1 MELNKENAIVSIASG
16 TASGKKAGS
25 EANRGVSTVSFQE
38 LVRSHS
44 TSSDVF
50 QGGNILPQA
59 ENFSQRPLGL
69 PNENSTDSVKLI
81 TVGGGYSSNTF
92 DLLIVGEQA
101 SEAEALTFAKESG
114 LSAAA
119 IDVIFNESKSPS
131 AEASLSSGSDSPRL
145 AMAGPPLIAEEGN
158 TANLLLARAELS
170 GARGMG
176 LPSSSEGVSQE
187 LKGPAGE
194 RVTVTN
200 STGNRAE
207 LSGVGSVVLP
217 SDSEVVSQELK
228 GPAGERVTVTNSTG
242 NRAELSGV
250 GSVVL
255 PSDSEGVS
263 QELKGPAGER
273 IAATNSTGNRAE
285 LSGVGSVVLPSDSE
299 GVSQELKGPAGERIA
314 ATNSAGNRAELSG
327 LGRMVS
333 PSDSEGVSQE
343 LKGPAGERI
352 AATNSA
358 GNRAEL
364 SGLGRM
370 VSPSDSEGVSQEVKG
385 PAGER
390 IAATNSTG
398 NRAEL
403 SGLGRMVSPSDP
415 EGVSQELKAP
425 ILPRGDTTELL
436 LRRSALTTLLGA
448 VPEVVSNSV
457 SSEARAGL
465 SYASFSEGYLRSQA
479 DPAKTLS
486 PDRLS
491 SNGSSEVI
499 VSELKEMSSVKS
511 NAQEYLRN
519 RTELFGERIR
529 DSEGVIPPGS
539 DGSKSGRARTE
550 ASMSMRNI
558 KTADSAYEAL
568 ASKAK
573 FESILPGLPPLAT
586 TKGQTLLTPSLSLDN
601 LVFSGETRLSAS
613 TPSVTGSEA
622 AKSILNQSAVNQE
635 GLSELRER
643 FTARLSSDL
652 AQRLTA
658 GFKGGTHNL
667 EFDLLPEKLGRIGVR
682 MEYHE
687 GKLEALIS
695 STSNVT
701 REVLGEN
708 LPRLRELLVN
718 SGVNV
723 ASLDIDSGSQKY
735 SQQNNPSGDREYAA
749 RESNTQESG
758 GESERSQVLDFSDL
772 NIDFWV

>member
-1 MELNKENAIVSIASG
+1 MELNNENAIASIASG
-16 TASGKKAGS
+16 TASDRKAGP

-59 ENFSQRPLGL
+59 ENFSQRPPSL
-69 PNENSTDSVKLI
+69 PNENSTDSIKLI

-114 LSAAA
+114 LSTAA

-131 AEASLSSGSDSPRL
+131 AEASLPSSSDSPRL
-145 AMAGPPLIAEEGN
+145 AAAGPPLIAEEGN

-194 RVTVTN
+194 RIT
-200 STGNRAE
+200 
-207 LSGVGSVVLP
+207 
-217 SDSEVVSQELK
+217 
-228 GPAGERVTVTNSTG
+228 
-242 NRAELSGV
+242 
-250 GSVVL
+250 
-255 PSDSEGVS
+255 
-263 QELKGPAGER
+263 
-273 IAATNSTGNRAE
+273 ATNSTGNRAE
-285 LSGVGSVVLPSDSE
+285 LSGMGSVVLPSDSE
-299 GVSQELKGPAGERIA
+299 GISK
-314 ATNSAGNRAELSG
+314 
-327 LGRMVS
+327 
-333 PSDSEGVSQE
+333 D
-343 LKGPAGERI
+343 
-352 AATNSA
+352 
-358 GNRAEL
+358 
-364 SGLGRM
+364 
-370 VSPSDSEGVSQEVKG
+370 
-385 PAGER
+385 
-390 IAATNSTG
+390 
-398 NRAEL
+398 
-403 SGLGRMVSPSDP
+403 
-415 EGVSQELKAP
+415 LKAP

-448 VPEVVSNSV
+448 VPEGDANSV

-465 SYASFSEGYLRSQA
+465 SYASNSEGYLRSQA
-479 DPAKTLS
+479 DLAKTLS
-486 PDRLS
+486 SDRLS
-491 SNGSSEVI
+491 ANGSAEVI
-499 VSELKEMSSVKS
+499 VSERKEMSSVKS

-519 RTELFGERIR
+519 RTELFGERLR

-539 DGSKSGRARTE
+539 VVLKSGRARTE
-550 ASMSMRNI
+550 ASLSMRNT

-586 TKGQTLLTPSLSLDN
+586 TKDAPGQTLLTPSLSPDN

-613 TPSVTGSEA
+613 TPGVTGSEA

-687 GKLEALIS
+687 GKLEAMIS

-735 SQQNNPSGDREYAA
+735 SQQNSPSGDREYAA
-749 RESNTQESG
+749 REGNTQESG
-758 GESERSQVLDFSDL
+758 VESERSQVLDFSDL
-772 NIDFWV
+772 NIDLWV

>member
-285 LSGVGSVVLPSDSE
+285 LSGLGS
-299 GVSQELKGPAGERIA
+299 
-314 ATNSAGNRAELSG
+314 
-327 LGRMVS
+327 MVS

-370 VSPSDSEGVSQEVKG
+370 VSPSDSEGVSQELKG

>member
-1 MELNKENAIVSIASG
+1 MELNNENAIASIASG
-16 TASGKKAGS
+16 TASDRKAGP

-59 ENFSQRPLGL
+59 ENFSQRPPSL
-69 PNENSTDSVKLI
+69 PNENSTDSIKLI

-114 LSAAA
+114 LSTAA

-131 AEASLSSGSDSPRL
+131 AEASLPSSSDSPRL
-145 AMAGPPLIAEEGN
+145 AAAGPPLIAEEGN

-194 RVTVTN
+194 RIT
-200 STGNRAE
+200 
-207 LSGVGSVVLP
+207 
-217 SDSEVVSQELK
+217 
-228 GPAGERVTVTNSTG
+228 
-242 NRAELSGV
+242 
-250 GSVVL
+250 
-255 PSDSEGVS
+255 
-263 QELKGPAGER
+263 
-273 IAATNSTGNRAE
+273 ATNSTGNRAE
-285 LSGVGSVVLPSDSE
+285 LSGMGSVVLPSDSE
-299 GVSQELKGPAGERIA
+299 GISK
-314 ATNSAGNRAELSG
+314 
-327 LGRMVS
+327 
-333 PSDSEGVSQE
+333 D
-343 LKGPAGERI
+343 
-352 AATNSA
+352 
-358 GNRAEL
+358 
-364 SGLGRM
+364 
-370 VSPSDSEGVSQEVKG
+370 
-385 PAGER
+385 
-390 IAATNSTG
+390 
-398 NRAEL
+398 
-403 SGLGRMVSPSDP
+403 
-415 EGVSQELKAP
+415 LKAP

-448 VPEVVSNSV
+448 VPEGDANSV

-465 SYASFSEGYLRSQA
+465 SYASNSEGYLRSQA
-479 DPAKTLS
+479 DLAKTLS
-486 PDRLS
+486 SDRLS
-491 SNGSSEVI
+491 ANGSAEVI
-499 VSELKEMSSVKS
+499 VSERKEMSSVKS

-519 RTELFGERIR
+519 RTELFGERLR

-539 DGSKSGRARTE
+539 VVLKSGRARTE
-550 ASMSMRNI
+550 ASLSMRNT

-586 TKGQTLLTPSLSLDN
+586 TKDAPGQTLLTPSLSPDN

-613 TPSVTGSEA
+613 TSGVTGSEA

-687 GKLEALIS
+687 GKLEAMIS

-735 SQQNNPSGDREYAA
+735 SQQNSPSGDREYAA
-749 RESNTQESG
+749 REGNTQESG
-758 GESERSQVLDFSDL
+758 VESERSQVLDFSDL
-772 NIDFWV
+772 NIDLWV

>member
-69 PNENSTDSVKLI
+69 ANENSTDSVKLI

-217 SDSEVVSQELK
+217 SDSE
-228 GPAGERVTVTNSTG
+228 
-242 NRAELSGV
+242 
-250 GSVVL
+250 
-255 PSDSEGVS
+255 GVS

-273 IAATNSTGNRAE
+273 IT
-285 LSGVGSVVLPSDSE
+285 
-299 GVSQELKGPAGERIA
+299 
-314 ATNSAGNRAELSG
+314 
-327 LGRMVS
+327 
-333 PSDSEGVSQE
+333 
-343 LKGPAGERI
+343 
-352 AATNSA
+352 ATNSA

>member
-69 PNENSTDSVKLI
+69 ANENSTDSVKLI

-273 IAATNSTGNRAE
+273 IAATNS
-285 LSGVGSVVLPSDSE
+285 
-299 GVSQELKGPAGERIA
+299 
-314 ATNSAGNRAELSG
+314 
-327 LGRMVS
+327 
-333 PSDSEGVSQE
+333 
-343 LKGPAGERI
+343 
-352 AATNSA
+352 A

-491 SNGSSEVI
+491 ANGSAEVI
-499 VSELKEMSSVKS
+499 VSERKEMSSVKS

-772 NIDFWV
+772 NIDLWV

>member
-59 ENFSQRPLGL
+59 ENFSQRPPSL
-69 PNENSTDSVKLI
+69 PNENSTDSIKLI

-217 SDSEVVSQELK
+217 SDSE
-228 GPAGERVTVTNSTG
+228 
-242 NRAELSGV
+242 
-250 GSVVL
+250 
-255 PSDSEGVS
+255 
-263 QELKGPAGER
+263 
-273 IAATNSTGNRAE
+273 
-285 LSGVGSVVLPSDSE
+285 

-343 LKGPAGERI
+343 L
-352 AATNSA
+352 
-358 GNRAEL
+358 
-364 SGLGRM
+364 
-370 VSPSDSEGVSQEVKG
+370 KG

-735 SQQNNPSGDREYAA
+735 SQQNNRSGDREYAA

>member
-59 ENFSQRPLGL
+59 ENFSQRPPSL

-114 LSAAA
+114 LSTAA

-131 AEASLSSGSDSPRL
+131 AEASLPSSSDSPRL
-145 AMAGPPLIAEEGN
+145 AAAGPPLIAEEGN

-194 RVTVTN
+194 RIT
-200 STGNRAE
+200 
-207 LSGVGSVVLP
+207 
-217 SDSEVVSQELK
+217 
-228 GPAGERVTVTNSTG
+228 
-242 NRAELSGV
+242 
-250 GSVVL
+250 
-255 PSDSEGVS
+255 
-263 QELKGPAGER
+263 
-273 IAATNSTGNRAE
+273 ATNSTGNRAE
-285 LSGVGSVVLPSDSE
+285 LSGMGSVVLPSDSE
-299 GVSQELKGPAGERIA
+299 GISK
-314 ATNSAGNRAELSG
+314 
-327 LGRMVS
+327 
-333 PSDSEGVSQE
+333 D
-343 LKGPAGERI
+343 
-352 AATNSA
+352 
-358 GNRAEL
+358 
-364 SGLGRM
+364 
-370 VSPSDSEGVSQEVKG
+370 
-385 PAGER
+385 
-390 IAATNSTG
+390 
-398 NRAEL
+398 
-403 SGLGRMVSPSDP
+403 
-415 EGVSQELKAP
+415 LKAP

-448 VPEVVSNSV
+448 VPEGDANSV

-465 SYASFSEGYLRSQA
+465 SYASNSEGYLRSQA
-479 DPAKTLS
+479 DLAKTLS
-486 PDRLS
+486 SDRLS
-491 SNGSSEVI
+491 ANGSAEVI
-499 VSELKEMSSVKS
+499 VSERKEMSSVKS

-519 RTELFGERIR
+519 RTELFGERLR

-539 DGSKSGRARTE
+539 VVLKSGRARTE
-550 ASMSMRNI
+550 ASLSMRNT

-586 TKGQTLLTPSLSLDN
+586 TKDAPGQTLLTPSLSPDN

-613 TPSVTGSEA
+613 TSGITGSEA

-687 GKLEALIS
+687 GKLEAMIS

-735 SQQNNPSGDREYAA
+735 SQQNSPSGDREFAA
-749 RESNTQESG
+749 REGNTQESG
-758 GESERSQVLDFSDL
+758 VESERSQVLDFSDL
-772 NIDFWV
+772 NIDLWV

>member
-1 MELNKENAIVSIASG
+1 VELNKENAIVSIASG

-273 IAATNSTGNRAE
+273 IAATNS
-285 LSGVGSVVLPSDSE
+285 
-299 GVSQELKGPAGERIA
+299 
-314 ATNSAGNRAELSG
+314 AGNRAELSG

-358 GNRAEL
+358 
-364 SGLGRM
+364 
-370 VSPSDSEGVSQEVKG
+370 
-385 PAGER
+385 
-390 IAATNSTG
+390 G

>member
-1 MELNKENAIVSIASG
+1 MELNNENAIASIASG
-16 TASGKKAGS
+16 TASDRKAGP

-59 ENFSQRPLGL
+59 ENFSQRPPSL

-114 LSAAA
+114 LSTAA

-131 AEASLSSGSDSPRL
+131 AEASLPSSSDSPRL
-145 AMAGPPLIAEEGN
+145 AAAGPPLIAEEGN

-194 RVTVTN
+194 RIT
-200 STGNRAE
+200 
-207 LSGVGSVVLP
+207 
-217 SDSEVVSQELK
+217 
-228 GPAGERVTVTNSTG
+228 
-242 NRAELSGV
+242 
-250 GSVVL
+250 
-255 PSDSEGVS
+255 
-263 QELKGPAGER
+263 
-273 IAATNSTGNRAE
+273 ATNSTGNRA
-285 LSGVGSVVLPSDSE
+285 G
-299 GVSQELKGPAGERIA
+299 
-314 ATNSAGNRAELSG
+314 LSG
-327 LGRMVS
+327 LGSMVS
-333 PSDSEGVSQE
+333 PSDSEGIS
-343 LKGPAGERI
+343 K
-352 AATNSA
+352 
-358 GNRAEL
+358 
-364 SGLGRM
+364 
-370 VSPSDSEGVSQEVKG
+370 D
-385 PAGER
+385 
-390 IAATNSTG
+390 
-398 NRAEL
+398 
-403 SGLGRMVSPSDP
+403 
-415 EGVSQELKAP
+415 LKAP

-448 VPEVVSNSV
+448 VPEGDANSV

-465 SYASFSEGYLRSQA
+465 SYASNSEGYLRSQA
-479 DPAKTLS
+479 DLAKTLS
-486 PDRLS
+486 SDRLS
-491 SNGSSEVI
+491 ANGSAEVI
-499 VSELKEMSSVKS
+499 VSERKEMSSVKS

-519 RTELFGERIR
+519 RTELFGERLR

-539 DGSKSGRARTE
+539 VVLKSGRARTE
-550 ASMSMRNI
+550 ASLSMRNT

-586 TKGQTLLTPSLSLDN
+586 TKDAPGQTLLTPSLSPDN

-613 TPSVTGSEA
+613 TPGVTGSEA

-687 GKLEALIS
+687 GKLEAMIS

-735 SQQNNPSGDREYAA
+735 SQQNSPSGDREYAA
-749 RESNTQESG
+749 REGNTQESG
-758 GESERSQVLDFSDL
+758 VESERSQVLDFSDL
-772 NIDFWV
+772 NIDLWV

>member
-273 IAATNSTGNRAE
+273 IAATNSAGNRAE
-285 LSGVGSVVLPSDSE
+285 LSGLGRMVSPSDSE

-358 GNRAEL
+358 
-364 SGLGRM
+364 
-370 VSPSDSEGVSQEVKG
+370 
-385 PAGER
+385 
-390 IAATNSTG
+390 G

-499 VSELKEMSSVKS
+499 VSERKEMSSVKS

-772 NIDFWV
+772 NIDLWV

>member
-1 MELNKENAIVSIASG
+1 MELNNENAIASIASG
-16 TASGKKAGS
+16 TASDRKAGP

-59 ENFSQRPLGL
+59 ENFSQRPPSL
-69 PNENSTDSVKLI
+69 PNENPTDSIKLI

-114 LSAAA
+114 LSTAA

-131 AEASLSSGSDSPRL
+131 AEASLPSSSDSPRL
-145 AMAGPPLIAEEGN
+145 AAAGPPLIAEEGN

-194 RVTVTN
+194 RITAMN
-200 STGNRAE
+200 STGNRA
-207 LSGVGSVVLP
+207 G
-217 SDSEVVSQELK
+217 
-228 GPAGERVTVTNSTG
+228 
-242 NRAELSGV
+242 
-250 GSVVL
+250 
-255 PSDSEGVS
+255 
-263 QELKGPAGER
+263 
-273 IAATNSTGNRAE
+273 
-285 LSGVGSVVLPSDSE
+285 
-299 GVSQELKGPAGERIA
+299 
-314 ATNSAGNRAELSG
+314 LSG
-327 LGRMVS
+327 LGSMVS

-352 AATNSA
+352 T
-358 GNRAEL
+358 
-364 SGLGRM
+364 
-370 VSPSDSEGVSQEVKG
+370 
-385 PAGER
+385 
-390 IAATNSTG
+390 ATNSTG

-403 SGLGRMVSPSDP
+403 SGLGSVVLPSDS
-415 EGVSQELKAP
+415 EGITKDLKAP

-448 VPEVVSNSV
+448 VPEGDANSV

-465 SYASFSEGYLRSQA
+465 SYASNSEGYLRSQA
-479 DPAKTLS
+479 DLAKTLS
-486 PDRLS
+486 SDRLS
-491 SNGSSEVI
+491 ANASAEVI
-499 VSELKEMSSVKS
+499 VSEPKEMSSVKS
-511 NAQEYLRN
+511 NALEYLRN
-519 RTELFGERIR
+519 RTELFGERLR

-539 DGSKSGRARTE
+539 VVLKSGRARTE
-550 ASMSMRNI
+550 ASLSMRNT

-586 TKGQTLLTPSLSLDN
+586 TKDAPGQTLLTPLLSPDN

-613 TPSVTGSEA
+613 TSGITGSEA

-687 GKLEALIS
+687 GKLEAMIS

-735 SQQNNPSGDREYAA
+735 SQQNSPSGDREYAA
-749 RESNTQESG
+749 REGDTQESG
-758 GESERSQVLDFSDL
+758 VESERSQVLDFSDL
-772 NIDFWV
+772 NIDLWV

>member
-217 SDSEVVSQELK
+217 SDSE
-228 GPAGERVTVTNSTG
+228 
-242 NRAELSGV
+242 
-250 GSVVL
+250 
-255 PSDSEGVS
+255 
-263 QELKGPAGER
+263 
-273 IAATNSTGNRAE
+273 
-285 LSGVGSVVLPSDSE
+285 

-314 ATNSAGNRAELSG
+314 ATNSA
-327 LGRMVS
+327 
-333 PSDSEGVSQE
+333 
-343 LKGPAGERI
+343 
-352 AATNSA
+352 
-358 GNRAEL
+358 
-364 SGLGRM
+364 
-370 VSPSDSEGVSQEVKG
+370 
-385 PAGER
+385 
-390 IAATNSTG
+390 G

>member
-1 MELNKENAIVSIASG
+1 VELNKENAIVSIASG

-273 IAATNSTGNRAE
+273 IAATNS
-285 LSGVGSVVLPSDSE
+285 
-299 GVSQELKGPAGERIA
+299 
-314 ATNSAGNRAELSG
+314 AGNRAELSG

-358 GNRAEL
+358 
-364 SGLGRM
+364 
-370 VSPSDSEGVSQEVKG
+370 
-385 PAGER
+385 
-390 IAATNSTG
+390 G

-499 VSELKEMSSVKS
+499 VSERKEMSSVKS

-772 NIDFWV
+772 NIDLWV

>member
-255 PSDSEGVS
+255 PSDSEVVS

-273 IAATNSTGNRAE
+273 VTVTNSTGNRAE
-285 LSGVGSVVLPSDSE
+285 LSGVGSVVL
-299 GVSQELKGPAGERIA
+299 
-314 ATNSAGNRAELSG
+314 
-327 LGRMVS
+327 

-403 SGLGRMVSPSDP
+403 SGLGRMVSPSDS

-735 SQQNNPSGDREYAA
+735 SQQNSPSGDREYAA
-749 RESNTQESG
+749 REGDTQESG
-758 GESERSQVLDFSDL
+758 VESERSQVLDFSDL

>member
-69 PNENSTDSVKLI
+69 ANENSTDSVKLI

-194 RVTVTN
+194 RITAMN

-273 IAATNSTGNRAE
+273 IAATNS
-285 LSGVGSVVLPSDSE
+285 
-299 GVSQELKGPAGERIA
+299 
-314 ATNSAGNRAELSG
+314 AGNRAELSG

-333 PSDSEGVSQE
+333 PSDS
-343 LKGPAGERI
+343 
-352 AATNSA
+352 
-358 GNRAEL
+358 
-364 SGLGRM
+364 
-370 VSPSDSEGVSQEVKG
+370 
-385 PAGER
+385 
-390 IAATNSTG
+390 
-398 NRAEL
+398 
-403 SGLGRMVSPSDP
+403 

>member
-1 MELNKENAIVSIASG
+1 MELNKENAIVSIASV

-59 ENFSQRPLGL
+59 ENFSQRPQGL
-69 PNENSTDSVKLI
+69 PNENSTDSIKLI

-131 AEASLSSGSDSPRL
+131 AEASLSSSSDSPRL
-145 AMAGPPLIAEEGN
+145 AAAVPPLIAEEGN

-217 SDSEVVSQELK
+217 SDSE
-228 GPAGERVTVTNSTG
+228 
-242 NRAELSGV
+242 
-250 GSVVL
+250 
-255 PSDSEGVS
+255 
-263 QELKGPAGER
+263 
-273 IAATNSTGNRAE
+273 
-285 LSGVGSVVLPSDSE
+285 

-327 LGRMVS
+327 LGSVVL
-333 PSDSEGVSQE
+333 PSDSEGIT
-343 LKGPAGERI
+343 K
-352 AATNSA
+352 
-358 GNRAEL
+358 
-364 SGLGRM
+364 
-370 VSPSDSEGVSQEVKG
+370 D
-385 PAGER
+385 
-390 IAATNSTG
+390 
-398 NRAEL
+398 
-403 SGLGRMVSPSDP
+403 
-415 EGVSQELKAP
+415 LKAP

-436 LRRSALTTLLGA
+436 LRRSALTTLLGS
-448 VPEVVSNSV
+448 VPEGVANSV

-465 SYASFSEGYLRSQA
+465 SYASNSEGYLRSQA
-479 DPAKTLS
+479 DLAKTLS
-486 PDRLS
+486 SDRLS
-491 SNGSSEVI
+491 ANASAEVI
-499 VSELKEMSSVKS
+499 VSEPKEMSSVKS
-511 NAQEYLRN
+511 NALEYLRN
-519 RTELFGERIR
+519 RTELFSERLR
-529 DSEGVIPPGS
+529 DSEEVIPPGS
-539 DGSKSGRARTE
+539 VVLKSGRARTE
-550 ASMSMRNI
+550 ASLSMRNT

-586 TKGQTLLTPSLSLDN
+586 TKDAPGQTLLTPSLSPDN

-613 TPSVTGSEA
+613 TPGVTGSEA

-687 GKLEALIS
+687 GKLEAMIS

-735 SQQNNPSGDREYAA
+735 SQQNSPSGDREYAA
-749 RESNTQESG
+749 REGNTQESG
-758 GESERSQVLDFSDL
+758 VESERSQVLDFSDL
-772 NIDFWV
+772 NIDLWV

>member
-69 PNENSTDSVKLI
+69 ANENSTDSVKLI

-217 SDSEVVSQELK
+217 SDSE
-228 GPAGERVTVTNSTG
+228 
-242 NRAELSGV
+242 
-250 GSVVL
+250 
-255 PSDSEGVS
+255 
-263 QELKGPAGER
+263 
-273 IAATNSTGNRAE
+273 
-285 LSGVGSVVLPSDSE
+285 

-333 PSDSEGVSQE
+333 PSDS
-343 LKGPAGERI
+343 
-352 AATNSA
+352 
-358 GNRAEL
+358 
-364 SGLGRM
+364 
-370 VSPSDSEGVSQEVKG
+370 
-385 PAGER
+385 
-390 IAATNSTG
+390 
-398 NRAEL
+398 
-403 SGLGRMVSPSDP
+403 

>member
-1 MELNKENAIVSIASG
+1 MELNNENAIASIASG
-16 TASGKKAGS
+16 TASDRKAGP

-59 ENFSQRPLGL
+59 ENFSQRPPSL
-69 PNENSTDSVKLI
+69 PNENSTDSIKLI

-114 LSAAA
+114 LSTAA

-131 AEASLSSGSDSPRL
+131 AEASLPSSSDSPRL
-145 AMAGPPLIAEEGN
+145 AAAGPPLIAEEGN

-217 SDSEVVSQELK
+217 SDSE
-228 GPAGERVTVTNSTG
+228 
-242 NRAELSGV
+242 
-250 GSVVL
+250 
-255 PSDSEGVS
+255 
-263 QELKGPAGER
+263 
-273 IAATNSTGNRAE
+273 
-285 LSGVGSVVLPSDSE
+285 

-333 PSDSEGVSQE
+333 PSDS
-343 LKGPAGERI
+343 
-352 AATNSA
+352 
-358 GNRAEL
+358 
-364 SGLGRM
+364 
-370 VSPSDSEGVSQEVKG
+370 
-385 PAGER
+385 
-390 IAATNSTG
+390 
-398 NRAEL
+398 
-403 SGLGRMVSPSDP
+403 

>member
-273 IAATNSTGNRAE
+273 IAATNSAGNRAE
-285 LSGVGSVVLPSDSE
+285 LSGLGRMVSPSDSE

-370 VSPSDSEGVSQEVKG
+370 VSPSDSEGVSQE
-385 PAGER
+385 
-390 IAATNSTG
+390 
-398 NRAEL
+398 
-403 SGLGRMVSPSDP
+403 
-415 EGVSQELKAP
+415 LKAP

-499 VSELKEMSSVKS
+499 VSERKEMSSVKS

-735 SQQNNPSGDREYAA
+735 SQQNSPSGDREYAA
-749 RESNTQESG
+749 REGDTQESG
-758 GESERSQVLDFSDL
+758 VESERSQVLDFSDL
-772 NIDFWV
+772 NIDLWV

>member
-273 IAATNSTGNRAE
+273 IAATNS
-285 LSGVGSVVLPSDSE
+285 
-299 GVSQELKGPAGERIA
+299 
-314 ATNSAGNRAELSG
+314 AGNRAELSG

-333 PSDSEGVSQE
+333 PSDS
-343 LKGPAGERI
+343 
-352 AATNSA
+352 
-358 GNRAEL
+358 
-364 SGLGRM
+364 
-370 VSPSDSEGVSQEVKG
+370 
-385 PAGER
+385 
-390 IAATNSTG
+390 
-398 NRAEL
+398 
-403 SGLGRMVSPSDP
+403 

>member
-217 SDSEVVSQELK
+217 SDSEGVSQELK
-228 GPAGERVTVTNSTG
+228 GPAGERVTV
-242 NRAELSGV
+242 
-250 GSVVL
+250 
-255 PSDSEGVS
+255 
-263 QELKGPAGER
+263 
-273 IAATNSTGNRAE
+273 TNSTGNRAE

-343 LKGPAGERI
+343 L
-352 AATNSA
+352 
-358 GNRAEL
+358 
-364 SGLGRM
+364 
-370 VSPSDSEGVSQEVKG
+370 KG

-499 VSELKEMSSVKS
+499 VSERKEMSSVKS

-772 NIDFWV
+772 NIDLWV

>member
-273 IAATNSTGNRAE
+273 IAATNS
-285 LSGVGSVVLPSDSE
+285 
-299 GVSQELKGPAGERIA
+299 
-314 ATNSAGNRAELSG
+314 AGNRAELSG

-370 VSPSDSEGVSQEVKG
+370 VSPSDS
-385 PAGER
+385 
-390 IAATNSTG
+390 
-398 NRAEL
+398 
-403 SGLGRMVSPSDP
+403 

-499 VSELKEMSSVKS
+499 VSERKEMSSVKS

>member
-1 MELNKENAIVSIASG
+1 VELNKENAIVSIASG

-273 IAATNSTGNRAE
+273 IAATNS
-285 LSGVGSVVLPSDSE
+285 
-299 GVSQELKGPAGERIA
+299 
-314 ATNSAGNRAELSG
+314 AGNRAELSG

-370 VSPSDSEGVSQEVKG
+370 VSPSDS
-385 PAGER
+385 
-390 IAATNSTG
+390 
-398 NRAEL
+398 
-403 SGLGRMVSPSDP
+403 

>member
-59 ENFSQRPLGL
+59 ENFSQRPPSL

-131 AEASLSSGSDSPRL
+131 AEASLPSSSDSPRL
-145 AMAGPPLIAEEGN
+145 AAAGPPLIAEEGN

-194 RVTVTN
+194 RIT
-200 STGNRAE
+200 
-207 LSGVGSVVLP
+207 
-217 SDSEVVSQELK
+217 
-228 GPAGERVTVTNSTG
+228 
-242 NRAELSGV
+242 
-250 GSVVL
+250 
-255 PSDSEGVS
+255 
-263 QELKGPAGER
+263 
-273 IAATNSTGNRAE
+273 ATNSTGNRA
-285 LSGVGSVVLPSDSE
+285 G
-299 GVSQELKGPAGERIA
+299 
-314 ATNSAGNRAELSG
+314 LSG
-327 LGRMVS
+327 LGSMVS

-352 AATNSA
+352 T
-358 GNRAEL
+358 
-364 SGLGRM
+364 
-370 VSPSDSEGVSQEVKG
+370 
-385 PAGER
+385 
-390 IAATNSTG
+390 ATNSTG

-403 SGLGRMVSPSDP
+403 SGLGSVVLPSDS
-415 EGVSQELKAP
+415 EGITKDLKAP

-448 VPEVVSNSV
+448 VPEGDANSV

-465 SYASFSEGYLRSQA
+465 SYASNSEGYLRSQA
-479 DPAKTLS
+479 DLAKTLS
-486 PDRLS
+486 SDRLS
-491 SNGSSEVI
+491 ANASAEVI
-499 VSELKEMSSVKS
+499 VSEPKEMSSVKS
-511 NAQEYLRN
+511 NALEYLRN
-519 RTELFGERIR
+519 RTELFSERLR
-529 DSEGVIPPGS
+529 DSEEVIPPGS
-539 DGSKSGRARTE
+539 VVLKSGRARTE
-550 ASMSMRNI
+550 ASLSMRNT

-586 TKGQTLLTPSLSLDN
+586 TKDAPGQTLLTPSLSPDN

-613 TPSVTGSEA
+613 TSGVTGSEA

-687 GKLEALIS
+687 GKLEAMIS

-735 SQQNNPSGDREYAA
+735 SQQNSPSGDREYAA
-749 RESNTQESG
+749 REGNTQESG
-758 GESERSQVLDFSDL
+758 VESERSQVLDFSDL
-772 NIDFWV
+772 NIDLWV

>member
-1 MELNKENAIVSIASG
+1 M
-16 TASGKKAGS
+16 
-25 EANRGVSTVSFQE
+25 
-38 LVRSHS
+38 
-44 TSSDVF
+44 
-50 QGGNILPQA
+50 
-59 ENFSQRPLGL
+59 
-69 PNENSTDSVKLI
+69 I

-200 STGNRAE
+200 SAGNRAE
-207 LSGVGSVVLP
+207 LSGLGRMVSP
-217 SDSEVVSQELK
+217 SDSEV
-228 GPAGERVTVTNSTG
+228 
-242 NRAELSGV
+242 
-250 GSVVL
+250 
-255 PSDSEGVS
+255 
-263 QELKGPAGER
+263 
-273 IAATNSTGNRAE
+273 
-285 LSGVGSVVLPSDSE
+285 
-299 GVSQELKGPAGERIA
+299 VSQELKGPAGERIA

-343 LKGPAGERI
+343 LKGSAGERI
-352 AATNSA
+352 AVTNSA

-364 SGLGRM
+364 SGLGS
-370 VSPSDSEGVSQEVKG
+370 VVLPSDSEGITK
-385 PAGER
+385 
-390 IAATNSTG
+390 
-398 NRAEL
+398 
-403 SGLGRMVSPSDP
+403 D
-415 EGVSQELKAP
+415 LKAP

-436 LRRSALTTLLGA
+436 LRRSALTTLLGS
-448 VPEVVSNSV
+448 VPEGVANSV

-479 DPAKTLS
+479 DLAKTLS
-486 PDRLS
+486 SDRLS
-491 SNGSSEVI
+491 ANASAEVI
-499 VSELKEMSSVKS
+499 VSEPKEMSSVKS
-511 NAQEYLRN
+511 NALEYLRN
-519 RTELFGERIR
+519 RTELFSERLR

-539 DGSKSGRARTE
+539 VVLKSGRARTE
-550 ASMSMRNI
+550 ASLSMRNT

-586 TKGQTLLTPSLSLDN
+586 TKDAPGQTLLTPSLSPDN

-613 TPSVTGSEA
+613 TPGVTGSEA

-687 GKLEALIS
+687 GKLEAMIS

-735 SQQNNPSGDREYAA
+735 SQQNSPSGDREYAA
-749 RESNTQESG
+749 REGDTQESG
-758 GESERSQVLDFSDL
+758 VESERSQVLDFSDL
-772 NIDFWV
+772 NIDLWV

>member
-194 RVTVTN
+194 RVTAMN

-255 PSDSEGVS
+255 PSDSEVVS

-273 IAATNSTGNRAE
+273 IAVTNSTGNRAE

-343 LKGPAGERI
+343 L
-352 AATNSA
+352 
-358 GNRAEL
+358 
-364 SGLGRM
+364 
-370 VSPSDSEGVSQEVKG
+370 KG

-499 VSELKEMSSVKS
+499 VSERKEMSSVKS

-772 NIDFWV
+772 NIDLWV

>member
-273 IAATNSTGNRAE
+273 IAATNS
-285 LSGVGSVVLPSDSE
+285 
-299 GVSQELKGPAGERIA
+299 
-314 ATNSAGNRAELSG
+314 AGNRAELSG

-343 LKGPAGERI
+343 L
-352 AATNSA
+352 
-358 GNRAEL
+358 
-364 SGLGRM
+364 
-370 VSPSDSEGVSQEVKG
+370 KG

-499 VSELKEMSSVKS
+499 VSERKEMSSVKS

-772 NIDFWV
+772 NIDLWV

>member
-1 MELNKENAIVSIASG
+1 MELNNENAIASIASG
-16 TASGKKAGS
+16 TASDRKAGP

-59 ENFSQRPLGL
+59 ENFSQRPPSL

-114 LSAAA
+114 LSTAA

-131 AEASLSSGSDSPRL
+131 AEASLSSSSDSPRL
-145 AMAGPPLIAEEGN
+145 AAAGPPLIAEEGN

-194 RVTVTN
+194 RIT
-200 STGNRAE
+200 
-207 LSGVGSVVLP
+207 
-217 SDSEVVSQELK
+217 
-228 GPAGERVTVTNSTG
+228 
-242 NRAELSGV
+242 
-250 GSVVL
+250 
-255 PSDSEGVS
+255 
-263 QELKGPAGER
+263 
-273 IAATNSTGNRAE
+273 
-285 LSGVGSVVLPSDSE
+285 
-299 GVSQELKGPAGERIA
+299 
-314 ATNSAGNRAELSG
+314 
-327 LGRMVS
+327 
-333 PSDSEGVSQE
+333 
-343 LKGPAGERI
+343 
-352 AATNSA
+352 
-358 GNRAEL
+358 
-364 SGLGRM
+364 
-370 VSPSDSEGVSQEVKG
+370 
-385 PAGER
+385 
-390 IAATNSTG
+390 ATNSTG

-403 SGLGRMVSPSDP
+403 SGLGSVVLPSDS
-415 EGVSQELKAP
+415 EGISKDLKAP

-436 LRRSALTTLLGA
+436 LRRSALTTLLGS
-448 VPEVVSNSV
+448 VPEGVANSV

-465 SYASFSEGYLRSQA
+465 SYASNSEGYLRSQA
-479 DPAKTLS
+479 DLAKTLS
-486 PDRLS
+486 SDRLS
-491 SNGSSEVI
+491 ANASAEVI
-499 VSELKEMSSVKS
+499 VSEPKEMSSVKS
-511 NAQEYLRN
+511 NALEYLRN
-519 RTELFGERIR
+519 RTELFGERLR

-539 DGSKSGRARTE
+539 VVLKSGRARTE
-550 ASMSMRNI
+550 ASLSMRNT

-586 TKGQTLLTPSLSLDN
+586 TKDAPGQTLLTPSLSPDN

-613 TPSVTGSEA
+613 TSGVTGSEA

-687 GKLEALIS
+687 GKLEAMIS

-735 SQQNNPSGDREYAA
+735 SQQNSPSGDREYAA
-749 RESNTQESG
+749 REGNTQESG
-758 GESERSQVLDFSDL
+758 VESERSQVLDFSDL
-772 NIDFWV
+772 NIDLWV

>member
-1 MELNKENAIVSIASG
+1 MELNNENAIASIASG
-16 TASGKKAGS
+16 TASDRKAGP

-59 ENFSQRPLGL
+59 ENFSQRPPSL

-114 LSAAA
+114 LSTAA

-131 AEASLSSGSDSPRL
+131 AEASLPSSSDSPRL
-145 AMAGPPLIAEEGN
+145 AAAGPPLIAEEGN

-194 RVTVTN
+194 RIT
-200 STGNRAE
+200 
-207 LSGVGSVVLP
+207 
-217 SDSEVVSQELK
+217 
-228 GPAGERVTVTNSTG
+228 
-242 NRAELSGV
+242 
-250 GSVVL
+250 
-255 PSDSEGVS
+255 
-263 QELKGPAGER
+263 
-273 IAATNSTGNRAE
+273 ATNSTGNRA
-285 LSGVGSVVLPSDSE
+285 G
-299 GVSQELKGPAGERIA
+299 
-314 ATNSAGNRAELSG
+314 LSG
-327 LGRMVS
+327 LGSMVS

-352 AATNSA
+352 T
-358 GNRAEL
+358 
-364 SGLGRM
+364 
-370 VSPSDSEGVSQEVKG
+370 
-385 PAGER
+385 
-390 IAATNSTG
+390 ATNSTG

-403 SGLGRMVSPSDP
+403 SGMGSVVLPSDS
-415 EGVSQELKAP
+415 EGISKDLKAP

-448 VPEVVSNSV
+448 VPEGDANSV

-465 SYASFSEGYLRSQA
+465 SYASNSEGYLRSQA
-479 DPAKTLS
+479 DLAKTLS
-486 PDRLS
+486 SDRLS
-491 SNGSSEVI
+491 ANGSAEVI
-499 VSELKEMSSVKS
+499 VSERKEMSSVKS

-519 RTELFGERIR
+519 RTELFGERLR

-539 DGSKSGRARTE
+539 VVLKSGRARTE
-550 ASMSMRNI
+550 ASLSMRNT

-586 TKGQTLLTPSLSLDN
+586 TKDAPGQTLLTPSLSPDN

-613 TPSVTGSEA
+613 TSGVTGSEA

-687 GKLEALIS
+687 GKLEAMIS

-735 SQQNNPSGDREYAA
+735 SQQNSPSGDREYAA
-749 RESNTQESG
+749 REGNTQESG
-758 GESERSQVLDFSDL
+758 VESERSQVLDFSDL
-772 NIDFWV
+772 NIDLWV

>member
-187 LKGPAGE
+187 LKEPAGE

-273 IAATNSTGNRAE
+273 IAATNS
-285 LSGVGSVVLPSDSE
+285 
-299 GVSQELKGPAGERIA
+299 
-314 ATNSAGNRAELSG
+314 AGNRAELSG

-333 PSDSEGVSQE
+333 PSDS
-343 LKGPAGERI
+343 
-352 AATNSA
+352 
-358 GNRAEL
+358 
-364 SGLGRM
+364 
-370 VSPSDSEGVSQEVKG
+370 
-385 PAGER
+385 
-390 IAATNSTG
+390 
-398 NRAEL
+398 
-403 SGLGRMVSPSDP
+403 

>member
-1 MELNKENAIVSIASG
+1 MELNKENAIVSIASV

-59 ENFSQRPLGL
+59 ENFSQRPQGL

-81 TVGGGYSSNTF
+81 TVGGGYVSNTF

-131 AEASLSSGSDSPRL
+131 AEASLSSSSDSPRL
-145 AMAGPPLIAEEGN
+145 AAAVPPLIAEEGN

-194 RVTVTN
+194 RIT
-200 STGNRAE
+200 
-207 LSGVGSVVLP
+207 
-217 SDSEVVSQELK
+217 
-228 GPAGERVTVTNSTG
+228 
-242 NRAELSGV
+242 
-250 GSVVL
+250 
-255 PSDSEGVS
+255 
-263 QELKGPAGER
+263 
-273 IAATNSTGNRAE
+273 ATNST
-285 LSGVGSVVLPSDSE
+285 
-299 GVSQELKGPAGERIA
+299 
-314 ATNSAGNRAELSG
+314 
-327 LGRMVS
+327 
-333 PSDSEGVSQE
+333 
-343 LKGPAGERI
+343 
-352 AATNSA
+352 

-390 IAATNSTG
+390 ITATNSTG

-403 SGLGRMVSPSDP
+403 SGLGSMVSPSDS
-415 EGVSQELKAP
+415 EGVSQELKGSAGERITATNSTGNRAELSGLGSVVLPSDSEGITKDLKAP

-436 LRRSALTTLLGA
+436 LRRSALTTLLGS
-448 VPEVVSNSV
+448 VPEGVANSV

-465 SYASFSEGYLRSQA
+465 SYASNSEGYLRSQA
-479 DPAKTLS
+479 DLAKTLS
-486 PDRLS
+486 SDRLS
-491 SNGSSEVI
+491 ANASAEVI
-499 VSELKEMSSVKS
+499 VSEPKEMSSVKS
-511 NAQEYLRN
+511 NALEYLRN
-519 RTELFGERIR
+519 RTELFSERLR
-529 DSEGVIPPGS
+529 DSEEVIPPGS
-539 DGSKSGRARTE
+539 VVLKSGRARTE
-550 ASMSMRNI
+550 ASLSMRNT

-586 TKGQTLLTPSLSLDN
+586 TKDAPGQTLLTPSLSPDN

-613 TPSVTGSEA
+613 TPGVTGSEA

-687 GKLEALIS
+687 GKLEAMIS

-735 SQQNNPSGDREYAA
+735 SQQNSPSGDREYAA
-749 RESNTQESG
+749 REGNTQESG
-758 GESERSQVLDFSDL
+758 VESERSQVLDFSDL
-772 NIDFWV
+772 NIDLWV

>member
-207 LSGVGSVVLP
+207 LSG
-217 SDSEVVSQELK
+217 
-228 GPAGERVTVTNSTG
+228 
-242 NRAELSGV
+242 
-250 GSVVL
+250 
-255 PSDSEGVS
+255 
-263 QELKGPAGER
+263 
-273 IAATNSTGNRAE
+273 
-285 LSGVGSVVLPSDSE
+285 
-299 GVSQELKGPAGERIA
+299 
-314 ATNSAGNRAELSG
+314 

-333 PSDSEGVSQE
+333 PSDSEGVS
-343 LKGPAGERI
+343 K
-352 AATNSA
+352 
-358 GNRAEL
+358 
-364 SGLGRM
+364 
-370 VSPSDSEGVSQEVKG
+370 D
-385 PAGER
+385 
-390 IAATNSTG
+390 
-398 NRAEL
+398 
-403 SGLGRMVSPSDP
+403 
-415 EGVSQELKAP
+415 LKAP

-491 SNGSSEVI
+491 ANGSSEVI

-735 SQQNNPSGDREYAA
+735 SQQNNPSGDREYDA

>member
-59 ENFSQRPLGL
+59 ENFSQRPQGL

-81 TVGGGYSSNTF
+81 TVGGGYVSNTF

-119 IDVIFNESKSPS
+119 IDVIFNEYKSPS
-131 AEASLSSGSDSPRL
+131 AEASLSSSSDSPRL
-145 AMAGPPLIAEEGN
+145 AAAVPPLIAEEGN

-176 LPSSSEGVSQE
+176 LPSSSESVSQE

-207 LSGVGSVVLP
+207 LSGLGRM
-217 SDSEVVSQELK
+217 VS
-228 GPAGERVTVTNSTG
+228 PR
-242 NRAELSGV
+242 
-250 GSVVL
+250 
-255 PSDSEGVS
+255 DSEGVS

-285 LSGVGSVVLPSDSE
+285 LSGLGSVVLPSDSE
-299 GVSQELKGPAGERIA
+299 GITK
-314 ATNSAGNRAELSG
+314 
-327 LGRMVS
+327 
-333 PSDSEGVSQE
+333 D
-343 LKGPAGERI
+343 
-352 AATNSA
+352 
-358 GNRAEL
+358 
-364 SGLGRM
+364 
-370 VSPSDSEGVSQEVKG
+370 
-385 PAGER
+385 
-390 IAATNSTG
+390 
-398 NRAEL
+398 
-403 SGLGRMVSPSDP
+403 
-415 EGVSQELKAP
+415 LKAP

-436 LRRSALTTLLGA
+436 LRRSALTTLLGS
-448 VPEVVSNSV
+448 VPEGVANSV

-465 SYASFSEGYLRSQA
+465 SYASNSEGYLRSQA
-479 DPAKTLS
+479 DLAKTLS
-486 PDRLS
+486 SDRLS
-491 SNGSSEVI
+491 ANASAEVI
-499 VSELKEMSSVKS
+499 VSEPKEMSSVKS
-511 NAQEYLRN
+511 NALEYLRN
-519 RTELFGERIR
+519 RTELFSERLR

-539 DGSKSGRARTE
+539 VVLKSGRARTE
-550 ASMSMRNI
+550 ASLSMRNT

-586 TKGQTLLTPSLSLDN
+586 TKDAPGQTLLTPSLSPDN

-613 TPSVTGSEA
+613 TPGVTGSEA

-658 GFKGGTHNL
+658 GFRGGTHNL

-687 GKLEALIS
+687 GKLEAMIS

-735 SQQNNPSGDREYAA
+735 SQQNSPSGDREYAA
-749 RESNTQESG
+749 REG
-758 GESERSQVLDFSDL
+758 
-772 NIDFWV
+772 